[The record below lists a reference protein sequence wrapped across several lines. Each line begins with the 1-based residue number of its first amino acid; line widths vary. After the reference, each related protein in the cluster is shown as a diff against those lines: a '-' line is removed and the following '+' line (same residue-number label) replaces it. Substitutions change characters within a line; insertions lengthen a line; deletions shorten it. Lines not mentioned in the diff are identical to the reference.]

1 MKILIAEDDPV
12 TGDSIRKI
20 LAMEGFDPVLA
31 RDGEEALMLWAEEK
45 PDLVCLDIM
54 MPKKDGF
61 SVCREIRAEDSTTPV
76 LFLSAK
82 NEEVDV
88 VVGLELGADD
98 FIRKPFGKHELV
110 ARIRRALR
118 RTTEKTEPADFF
130 EMGHL
135 KVFPRQLRA
144 TVGDREIELTPREVA
159 ILNVLKNR
167 VNEAVSRDD
176 LLDECWGM
184 DYYPESRTLDQ
195 HISKLRHK
203 VEPDP
208 EAPTLI
214 ETVRGVGYRWRNL

>member
-20 LAMEGFDPVLA
+20 LAMEGFSPVLA
-31 RDGEEALMLWAEEK
+31 RDGKEALKLWAEEK

-61 SVCREIRAEDSTTPV
+61 SVCREIRAEDANTPV

-118 RTTEKTEPADFF
+118 RTTAKTETADSF

-135 KVFPRQLRA
+135 KVFPKQLRA
-144 TVGDREIELTPREVA
+144 TAEDREIELTPREVA
-159 ILNVLKNR
+159 ILKVLSDR
-167 VNEAVSRDD
+167 ANEAVSRDD

-208 EAPTLI
+208 ESPTLI
-214 ETVRGVGYRWRNL
+214 ETVRGVGYRWRRS

>member
-12 TGDSIRKI
+12 TGDSIHKI
-20 LAMEGFDPVLA
+20 LTMEGFSPVLA
-31 RDGEEALMLWAEEK
+31 RDGEEALKLWSEDK

-118 RTTEKTEPADFF
+118 RTTAKTETADFF

-135 KVFPRQLRA
+135 KVFPKQLRA
-144 TVGDREIELTPREVA
+144 TVEDREIELTPREVA
-159 ILNVLKNR
+159 ILNVLRNR
-167 VNEAVSRDD
+167 MNEAVSRDD

-208 EAPTLI
+208 EAPTFI
-214 ETVRGVGYRWRNL
+214 ETVRGVGYRWRHS

>member
-12 TGDSIRKI
+12 TGDSIHKI
-20 LAMEGFDPVLA
+20 LTMEGFSPVLA
-31 RDGEEALMLWAEEK
+31 RDGEEALKLWSEEK

-118 RTTEKTEPADFF
+118 RTTAKTETADFF

-135 KVFPRQLRA
+135 KVFPKQLRA
-144 TVGDREIELTPREVA
+144 TVEDREIELTPREVA
-159 ILNVLKNR
+159 ILNVLRNR

-214 ETVRGVGYRWRNL
+214 ETVRGVGYRWRHS

>member
-12 TGDSIRKI
+12 TGDSIHKI
-20 LAMEGFDPVLA
+20 LTMEGFSPVLA
-31 RDGEEALMLWAEEK
+31 RDGEEALKLWSEEK

-118 RTTEKTEPADFF
+118 RTTAKTETADFF

-135 KVFPRQLRA
+135 KVFPKQLRA
-144 TVGDREIELTPREVA
+144 TVEDREIELTPREVA
-159 ILNVLKNR
+159 ILNVLRNR
-167 VNEAVSRDD
+167 MNEAVSRDD

-208 EAPTLI
+208 EAPTFI
-214 ETVRGVGYRWRNL
+214 ETVRGVGYRWRHS